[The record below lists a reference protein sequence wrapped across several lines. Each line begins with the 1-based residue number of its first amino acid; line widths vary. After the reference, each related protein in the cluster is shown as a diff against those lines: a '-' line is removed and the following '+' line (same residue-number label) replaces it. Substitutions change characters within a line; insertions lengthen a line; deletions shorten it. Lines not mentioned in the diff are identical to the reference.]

1 MDFTFSGD
9 LKDFKDLARQ
19 ICEDELKPVV
29 LELDRKREYPREFLK
44 LIGKTGFMGVW
55 IPEEYG
61 GAGYGLSGLTL
72 IAEEIARVC
81 VGTATAYSAIALG
94 TFPIFLSGTEAQ
106 KQKYL
111 TKVANGECIAGFA
124 LTEATSGSD
133 AFGGMQ
139 TKAVRDGD
147 FYIINGTKQFISNAS
162 QADFYTVFAK
172 TNPKGG
178 PRGVSGFI
186 VDKDTPGLS
195 FGPKL
200 EKLGLHCS
208 DTREVIFENCR
219 APKENLIG
227 GKEGLGMITVI
238 RTLNKSRVIG
248 GGAQGV
254 GCAQGAY
261 EEALRYAKNKD
272 RKIFG
277 NRIADF
283 QVNQHKLA
291 NMAIE
296 IETARLMVYEAAWML
311 DQNLQEHDAGKYG
324 AMAKCA
330 GSDAAMHTVVEAMQI
345 FAGAGYMDSLV
356 AKFYRDAK
364 VLQIY
369 EGTNEIQRDEIARVL
384 MREK

>member
-1 MDFTFSGD
+1 MDFTISGD

-61 GAGYGLSGLTL
+61 GAGCGLFGLAL
-72 IAEEIARVC
+72 LAEEIARVC

-94 TFPIFLSGTEAQ
+94 TLPVLLSGTEAQ

-111 TKVANGECIAGFA
+111 TKVANGEYIAGFA
-124 LTEATSGSD
+124 LTEASSGTD

-162 QADFYTVFAK
+162 QADFYSVFAK
-172 TNPKGG
+172 TNPNGG

-195 FGPKL
+195 FGLKL

-208 DTREVIFENCR
+208 DTREVVFENCR
-219 APKENLIG
+219 VPKENLIG
-227 GKEGLGMITVI
+227 GKEGLGIRTVI

-248 GGAQGV
+248 GGAHGV

-261 EEALRYAKNKD
+261 EEALRYAKN
-272 RKIFG
+272 RKLFG
-277 NRIADF
+277 KRIIDF
-283 QVNQHKLA
+283 QVNQHKFA
-291 NMAIE
+291 NIATE
-296 IETARLMVYEAAWML
+296 IEMARLMVYEAAWML
-311 DQNLQEHDAGKYG
+311 DQNLQEHDAGKYA

-345 FAGAGYMDSLV
+345 FAGAGYMDSLA

-369 EGTNEIQRDEIARVL
+369 EGTNEVQRDEIARNL